1 LGAKSFTVRG
11 LMANSPRESL
21 TNLALAGVALLAVT
35 LLACS
40 TAELSKKGAD
50 VITSQSAPVD
60 SGYDPKTCK
69 HLGFVIG
76 NGGGAF
82 GGAWISNENL
92 VQYAMNDLRNKAA
105 QLGANFVQHDT
116 PQMGVSGDNKGTNTT
131 TATVSG
137 NAYFCSGEK
146 GAAVTTKPA
155 PKPASPPVAEKP
167 LPEGVAG
174 FRFGNTVEQ
183 TKKLCEDAGHQFT
196 LADTLGTCSNSVV
209 DLHAPGEVKIT
220 FCDNQACRIEVDLRP
235 QSENY
240 ARFILD
246 LSKQLSSRYGEKSTN
261 KSQLSKC
268 PKYAEELAQCV
279 LNDTANVLYE
289 WSWPSKHVVSLSTEH
304 TSLQSFVA
312 LSYGAPD
319 YTKTHAPGPAL

>member
-1 LGAKSFTVRG
+1 
-11 LMANSPRESL
+11 MANNERESWL
-21 TNLALAGVALLAVT
+21 SLASIGVGLLAVT

-60 SGYDPKTCK
+60 SGYDPKSCK
-69 HLGFVIG
+69 HLGFVVG
-76 NGGGAF
+76 KGGGAF

-92 VQYAMNDLRNKAA
+92 VQYAMNDLRNKGA

-116 PQMGVSGDNKGTNTT
+116 PQMGVSGDNNGTNTT

-174 FRFGNTVEQ
+174 FRFGNTIEQ

-196 LADTLGTCSNSVV
+196 LTDAVGVCSNSVV

-220 FCDNQACRIEVDLRP
+220 FCDNQACHIEVDLLP
-235 QSENY
+235 QAENY
-240 ARFILD
+240 AHFIRE
-246 LSKQLSSRYGEKSTN
+246 LSKQLSARYGEKSTN

-279 LNDTANVLYE
+279 QQDTANVLYE
-289 WSWPSKHVVSLSTEH
+289 WRWPSKYVVSLSTGH
-304 TSLQSFVA
+304 GNTQPFVA
-312 LSYGAPD
+312 LCYGAPD
-319 YTKTHAPGPAL
+319 YNKTHAPGPAL